1 MKKILLLPLGLLVC
15 LCTMAQN
22 QTTQP
27 AKPSAKA
34 NKKAK
39 ENSKARL
46 HEEDEIIF
54 NKHSA
59 FGIKL
64 ATDGYGISFEKGKY
78 KTPRK
83 TTLLQ
88 FEFNEKKHPKEEKQ
102 SIGVDA
108 FGQLNQAIYGKVN
121 NFYQFKIGMGQQYL
135 IGGKGNK
142 NGVAVTAIGAGG
154 ISAGLMKP
162 YYLDVVDANTRQ
174 TVSVPAKDFY
184 MDTLGQR
191 YENVVLGNSGPFK
204 GWGKI
209 KFAPGL
215 HAKAALRFDYAK
227 FNPTIAAIEAGVN
240 AEYYFTD
247 VEQMVN
253 YVSLGGVN
261 PKKFFFNA
269 YLTIL
274 FGKRK

>member
-1 MKKILLLPLGLLVC
+1 MKKILLLPLGLFVC

-22 QTTQP
+22 QPTQP
-27 AKPSAKA
+27 AKSSAKA

-162 YYLDVVDANTRQ
+162 YYLDVVDATTRQ
-174 TVSVPAKDFY
+174 TVSVPSKDFY
-184 MDTLGQR
+184 MDSTGV
-191 YENVVLGNSGPFK
+191 YENVVLGSSGPFK
-204 GWGKI
+204 GWGKM

-240 AEYYFTD
+240 AEYYFTG
-247 VEQMVN
+247 VEQMLLVTE
-253 YVSLGGVN
+253 
-261 PKKFFFNA
+261 KKFFFNA

-274 FGKRK
+274 FGRRK

>member
-1 MKKILLLPLGLLVC
+1 MKKILLLPIGLLVC

-22 QTTQP
+22 QPTQP

-34 NKKAK
+34 SKKAK

-54 NKHSA
+54 NKHNA

-78 KTPRK
+78 KTPRR

-108 FGQLNQAIYGKVN
+108 FGQLNQAIYGKLN
-121 NFYQFKIGMGQQYL
+121 NFYQFKVGMGQQYL

-154 ISAGLMKP
+154 VSLGLMKP
-162 YYLDVVDANTRQ
+162 YYLDVANQQTRL
-174 TVSVPAKDFY
+174 TESIPAKDY
-184 MDTLGQR
+184 YNSIYDTTTSSPYYWPPLGS
-191 YENVVLGNSGPFK
+191 SGPFK
-204 GWGKI
+204 GWGKM
-209 KFAPGL
+209 KVSPGL

-240 AEYYFTD
+240 AEYYFTNI
-247 VEQMVN
+247 EQMLDVKQ
-253 YVSLGGVN
+253 
-261 PKKFFFNA
+261 KKFFFNA

-274 FGKRK
+274 FGRRK

>member
-22 QTTQP
+22 QPTQPTQP

-54 NKHSA
+54 NKHSV

-64 ATDGYGISFEKGKY
+64 CTDGYGISFEKGKY

-108 FGQLNQAIYGKVN
+108 FGQLNQAIYGKLN
-121 NFYQFKIGMGQQYL
+121 NFYQFKVGMGQQYL

-154 ISAGLMKP
+154 ISAGMMKP
-162 YYLDVVDANTRQ
+162 YYLDVVDASTRQ

-184 MDTLGQR
+184 TDTSGV

-204 GWGKI
+204 GWGKT

-247 VEQMVN
+247 IEQMLAVKE
-253 YVSLGGVN
+253 
-261 PKKFFFNA
+261 KKFFFNA

-274 FGKRK
+274 FGRRK